1 MLLSRLRRM
10 GSRKYVPEDSGLS
23 LPRRCERDVLK
34 GPAKS
39 TSTDE
44 EIRLQSFSIA
54 IRDRCSEVD
63 HSVTSEVGH
72 GSKIIR
78 KCSVE
83 PIYSVALTPALGYSG
98 HNEISEERNS
108 CVTSPARVGIFSLF
122 NGEPHSNFEIHA
134 RT

>member
-1 MLLSRLRRM
+1 MLLSRLRQM

-54 IRDRCSEVD
+54 IRDRYSEVD
-63 HSVTSEVGH
+63 HSVTSQVEH

-78 KCSVE
+78 KCSIE
-83 PIYSVALTPALGYSG
+83 TIYSVALARASGYSG
-98 HNEISEERNS
+98 HDKISEEQNG
-108 CVTSPARVGIFSLF
+108 CMTSPARADIFRLF
-122 NGEPHSNFEIHA
+122 NGEPHSLFDVHA
-134 RT
+134 KI